1 MRGDNLGMKP
11 LFLAVLAAA
20 ALTMSAC
27 GQNNG
32 GGTPAG
38 APAAAPGAPAAAP
51 EGPPGPHGFAGRL
64 NLTPD
69 QRQKIGPIMRS
80 TMTQSRSIAEDAHNR
95 EMAALSADHR
105 AKVQQ
110 LIDQARTSMQRMMPP
125 MPPPGPNAGPHPGMG
140 KFGAFRQQHEKLVSQ
155 IDAILSPSEKQSVIA
170 IGNDAHSKMTALH
183 DSAMNQ
189 VKPLLTADQAKM
201 LDEMKTH
208 RGAME
213 SNRTPDAGRYLLMGA
228 MGHMRPEM
236 HP

>member
-1 MRGDNLGMKP
+1 MRADNLLMKP

-20 ALTMSAC
+20 ALTMPAC
-27 GQNNG
+27 GQNT

-51 EGPPGPHGFAGRL
+51 EGGAGPHGFAARL

-69 QRQKIGPIMRS
+69 QRQKIAPIMRS
-80 TMTQSRSIAEDAHNR
+80 TMTQMRAINEDAHNR

-110 LIDQARTSMQRMMPP
+110 VIDQARASMPRMPIPP
-125 MPPPGPNAGPHPGMG
+125 HGSNAAPNPGMG
-140 KFGAFRQQHEKLVSQ
+140 KFGAMRQQHEKLVSQ
-155 IDAILSPSEKQSVIA
+155 IDSILSPSEKQSVIA

-183 DSAMNQ
+183 TSVLNQ
-189 VKPLLTADQAKM
+189 VKPLLNADQAKM
-201 LDEMKTH
+201 IEQMPM
-208 RGAME
+208 RGRFAMGA
-213 SNRTPDAGRYLLMGA
+213 NHTPDAGKYLMMGA